1 MADRDVV
8 SRAGK
13 EAALNIADHDQN
25 LNAYLSTSEEQTGA
39 TYEVVYTDH
48 GKLIELNN
56 ASMTCTLDAIADIVA
71 AMDSGVDNFSVTL
84 KNTNAAA
91 ATIERSSTDTIDGKT
106 SIILNTNET
115 LTLQTNAADDE
126 WLQMSDGLSI
136 YSGYVIY
143 PSPGSGSELPDG
155 WSAASSGTGIFTI
168 THTLGTNRYSAS
180 ATAITGTAV
189 VVTISA
195 LQPTYITFRL
205 YDSAGVLIDRTF
217 DFIIKR
223 W

>member
-8 SRAGK
+8 SRDGK
-13 EAALNIADHDQN
+13 GAALNIADHDQN

-115 LTLQTNAADDE
+115 LTLQTNAADD
-126 WLQMSDGLSI
+126 
-136 YSGYVIY
+136 
-143 PSPGSGSELPDG
+143 
-155 WSAASSGTGIFTI
+155 
-168 THTLGTNRYSAS
+168 
-180 ATAITGTAV
+180 
-189 VVTISA
+189 
-195 LQPTYITFRL
+195 
-205 YDSAGVLIDRTF
+205 
-217 DFIIKR
+217 
-223 W
+223 